1 MLADSERIQSVAHPR
16 ICERQCQP
24 DQLGVGEQTSPAN
37 LLGAG
42 ESIFDVASSLRI
54 GTMAVDRAGLIDQ
67 LCQHGAALGVDGS
80 YGCDEFGAPRVQTPA
95 VQYRCRGDG
104 RRRGVLDRSR
114 TAASVCAVPPT
125 ASRDPV
131 DHVHGEQADIPPRKL
146 VVQLA
151 RQVTVL
157 VGARLARGALVVD
170 DHRNGNLC
178 SGGGGQFRKA
188 AQRAATFA
196 TGEIGTQ
203 DSAHFTLGGG
213 HEYQR
218 FFGHEAQNGG
228 QCRDQ
233 YAGAIERCFGAM
245 CCRHTANLA
254 TATDEDPPMPICRA
268 LTVDVIDFGD
278 ECGSACEMGTTGVHL
293 SAMGSTQEYDLVVI
307 GSGPGG
313 QKAAIAAAKLG
324 KSVAVIER
332 GLMLGGV
339 CVNTGTIP
347 SKTLREAVVYLT
359 GMSQRELYGASYRV
373 KERITPADLLART
386 QHVIGREIDVVRA
399 QLMRNRIELFVGHAR
414 FLDAHTIHVD
424 DPNRAER
431 VTVSGRYVVIATGTK
446 PARPAGVE
454 FDENRV
460 LDSDGI
466 LDLKS
471 IPASMVVVGAGV
483 IGIEYASMFAALGT
497 KVTVV
502 EKRANMLEFC
512 DPEIIEALK
521 FHLRD
526 LAVTFRFGEEVTA
539 VDVGSAGTITTLA
552 SGKQIPAE
560 TVMYSAGRQGQTN
573 HLDLAN
579 AGLEADNRG
588 RIFVDDNY
596 QTKVDHIYAV
606 GDVIGFPALA
616 ATSMEQGR
624 LAAYHAFG
632 EPCKGMTELQPIGI
646 YSIPEVSYVGSTEVE
661 LTKES
666 VPYEVGVSRYRELA
680 RGQIAGDSYGML
692 KMLVSTEDLRLLGV
706 HIFGTNATEM
716 VHIGQSVMGCHGTV
730 EYLVDAV
737 FNYPTFSE
745 AYKVAALDVMN
756 KLRALHQFRS

>member
-1 MLADSERIQSVAHPR
+1 M
-16 ICERQCQP
+16 
-24 DQLGVGEQTSPAN
+24 
-37 LLGAG
+37 
-42 ESIFDVASSLRI
+42 AS
-54 GTMAVDRAGLIDQ
+54 M
-67 LCQHGAALGVDGS
+67 
-80 YGCDEFGAPRVQTPA
+80 
-95 VQYRCRGDG
+95 
-104 RRRGVLDRSR
+104 
-114 TAASVCAVPPT
+114 
-125 ASRDPV
+125 
-131 DHVHGEQADIPPRKL
+131 
-146 VVQLA
+146 
-151 RQVTVL
+151 
-157 VGARLARGALVVD
+157 
-170 DHRNGNLC
+170 
-178 SGGGGQFRKA
+178 
-188 AQRAATFA
+188 
-196 TGEIGTQ
+196 
-203 DSAHFTLGGG
+203 
-213 HEYQR
+213 
-218 FFGHEAQNGG
+218 
-228 QCRDQ
+228 
-233 YAGAIERCFGAM
+233 
-245 CCRHTANLA
+245 
-254 TATDEDPPMPICRA
+254 
-268 LTVDVIDFGD
+268 
-278 ECGSACEMGTTGVHL
+278 
-293 SAMGSTQEYDLVVI
+293 QEYDLVVI

-332 GLMLGGV
+332 GRMLGGV

-373 KERITPADLLART
+373 KDKITPADLLART
-386 QHVIGREIDVVRA
+386 QHVIGREVDVVRS
-399 QLMRNRIELFVGHAR
+399 QLMRNRIELYTGHAR
-414 FLDAHTIHVD
+414 FIDEHTIGLE
-424 DPNRAER
+424 DPTRAER
-431 VTVSGRYVVIATGTK
+431 VTVSGRHVVIATGTK
-446 PARPAGVE
+446 PARPNGVE
-454 FDENRV
+454 FDEERV

-466 LDLKS
+466 LDLKF
-471 IPASMVVVGAGV
+471 IPTSMVVVGAGV

-539 VDVGSAGTITTLA
+539 VDVGSSGTVTTLA

-560 TVMYSAGRQGQTN
+560 TVMYSAGRQGQTD
-573 HLDLAN
+573 HLDLDN

-616 ATSMEQGR
+616 ATSMDQGR

-632 EPCKGMTELQPIGI
+632 EPCRAMTELQPIGI
-646 YSIPEVSYVGSTEVE
+646 YSIPEVSYVGATEID
-661 LTKES
+661 LTKQA
-666 VPYEVGVSRYRELA
+666 VPYEVGISRYRELA

-692 KMLVSTEDLRLLGV
+692 KLLVSTEDLRLLGV

-716 VHIGQSVMGCHGTV
+716 VHIGQAVMGCGGTV

-756 KLRALHQFRS
+756 KLRALNQFRNR